1 MSFRVIT
8 KSAPVF
14 ALAVAT
20 IFIYFGLPRTAP
32 ADLISVDWDNSDS
45 TADGLINGNL
55 GSVNVSVNNQTSLL
69 SPTGG
74 QLFTTNW
81 ATNLSSNNVPG
92 IADPGVLSEAATI
105 DWNLGDS
112 VGATSVT
119 FSEAVTDPI
128 FLFNFPDSSAHEF
141 IFYSNT
147 IERLVLDWN
156 LTNPNFP
163 FGNNTIQINASEGNN
178 TADSGFS
185 IKLLGNYSD
194 VSFDILIDGG
204 SAADASSYG
213 FTVLTA
219 VPEPSSLLL
228 LAGLVCGTGF
238 IRRR

>member
-1 MSFRVIT
+1 M
-8 KSAPVF
+8 
-14 ALAVAT
+14 
-20 IFIYFGLPRTAP
+20 
-32 ADLISVDWDNSDS
+32 
-45 TADGLINGNL
+45 
-55 GSVNVSVNNQTSLL
+55 
-69 SPTGG
+69 
-74 QLFTTNW
+74 
-81 ATNLSSNNVPG
+81 
-92 IADPGVLSEAATI
+92 
-105 DWNLGDS
+105 
-112 VGATSVT
+112 T

-147 IERLVLDWN
+147 IERPVLDWN

-213 FTVLTA
+213 FDR
-219 VPEPSSLLL
+219 
-228 LAGLVCGTGF
+228 GTGTF
-238 IRRR
+238 KLASLGGRGLRHRFYPQALRPNSSWFPINKARHRDR